1 MTNSYVMKNAGMF
14 ILIFIALSS
23 SGAYGTDAGQIVM
36 QFSQKNNI
44 LRFVFQSTN
53 DSLISSSKVNESY
66 SIVRVD
72 FQSDFLFNGTPLPEA
87 VKVIQKDKSIYLN
100 IRNLEK
106 INVSRYA
113 GPPRLVIEAVITGA
127 LPLNSPVPAQTNE
140 FAGLSILL
148 DAGHGG
154 IDTGIISGQFKESA
168 LSLSVCADL
177 AKRIGSK
184 VRRTAI
190 TRKDDSAMPLS
201 QRIIDIRKFR
211 PNLFISIHVS
221 TSDTFAIYTSSFP
234 AVMSGPDMAYSTAYT
249 QASYIEK
256 SRTLSKAIGS
266 ALNEKFKTQPVY
278 REVPIPILSAT
289 SAPAVM
295 IEMPNPASFTYTND
309 SINTIS
315 DAIIRAISDY
325 AKK

>member
-1 MTNSYVMKNAGMF
+1 MF

-36 QFSQKNNI
+36 QFSHKNNI

-72 FQSDFLFNGTPLPEA
+72 FQSDFSFNGTPLPEA

-100 IRNLEK
+100 IKNLEK

-127 LPLNSPVPAQTNE
+127 LPSHSTVPAPVPSQTNE

-168 LSLSVCADL
+168 LALSICADL

-201 QRIIDIRKFR
+201 QRITDIRKFR

-234 AVMSGPDMAYSTAYT
+234 AVMSGPDMAYSTAYA

-266 ALNEKFKTQPVY
+266 ALSDKFKTQAVY